1 VVERRTHNPEV
12 VGSTPTFRNQILAG
26 LMVRQRSP
34 KPLIAVRFRS
44 GMPNVSR
51 KSAPTLRSEDLITN
65 LRVSYI
71 DVYSN

>member
-1 VVERRTHNPEV
+1 
-12 VGSTPTFRNQILAG
+12 
-26 LMVRQRSP
+26 
-34 KPLIAVRFRS
+34 
-44 GMPNVSR
+44 MPNVSR